1 MDGEEEMYAQTA
13 NGHQGMLLTLPNVRK
28 PVKAARLWH
37 VPIYGP
43 PIAVVTW
50 GTDRCAATQ
59 TAPTEE

>member
-37 VPIYGP
+37 
-43 PIAVVTW
+43 
-50 GTDRCAATQ
+50 ATHSSRHVGH
-59 TAPTEE
+59 

>member
-37 VPIYGP
+37 VPI
-43 PIAVVTW
+43 W
-50 GTDRCAATQ
+50 ATHSSRHVGH
-59 TAPTEE
+59 